1 MPCLEGRSF
10 ATLATPPSFG
20 TGIRVSGSH
29 LLFDSFVIDTEA
41 FELRRGG
48 ALVPV
53 EPQVLELLVFLVRNR
68 ERMVSKDE
76 LIENV
81 WGGRIVSDAALSS
94 RIKSARQAIGD
105 DGGRQHLIR
114 TVHGRGFRFV
124 GTVREGA
131 ADAQPLQA
139 APLSGAPPIFAASG
153 PPSAPGPA
161 AMPLPAMQEPPG
173 GVVEAAV
180 AQMMERPAIAV
191 LPFVNLDDGHGHVAD
206 GLTDDIIAALSAWRW
221 FPVLSRNAVYHRND
235 PAVPPA
241 ERGRQLGARYVL
253 SGTVQLAGTRMK
265 VRASLTDAES
275 GLVLR
280 ADSLVRE
287 MDELFTLEDE
297 LAREIV
303 GALEPELQTAERQR
317 VMRKP
322 PESLTAWDFAMQ
334 ASWHMH
340 RNTAQDFRLAEQLA
354 KRAAERDPSWSH
366 PYTLIAFVKFQQ
378 AMHSGSAIYLG
389 EGLGE
394 AKSAARAALDI
405 DSRAWIAHA
414 LFGVA
419 ELWTS
424 KNHGRAL
431 SHLRTALDL
440 NPSANWTHHFHG
452 CVAGY
457 AGHLGDAQASSARTF
472 RVDPH
477 YAYTAIVKADLALW
491 AMLDGQLDDAE
502 RLIGESL
509 AWDPKYGRGIQ
520 RLAAIHGLKGNRD
533 KAGEAVRRLGELGH
547 PSSSDYFLTSYPF
560 LREDHRETFLTGLRN
575 AGIDV

>member
-1 MPCLEGRSF
+1 M
-10 ATLATPPSFG
+10 
-20 TGIRVSGSH
+20 
-29 LLFDSFVIDTEA
+29 IDTEA
-41 FELRRGG
+41 FELRRDGT
-48 ALVPV
+48 LVPV

-76 LIENV
+76 LIQNV

-105 DGGRQHLIR
+105 DGGRQRFIR

-124 GTVREGA
+124 GAVRDAA
-131 ADAQPLQA
+131 ADAAPPTA
-139 APLSGAPPIFAASG
+139 APL
-153 PPSAPGPA
+153 PA
-161 AMPLPAMQEPPG
+161 APLPVAIQQIGHDEALSAAGAAAAPAPAMQEPAR

-180 AQMMERPAIAV
+180 AQMMARPAIAV
-191 LPFVNLDDGHGHVAD
+191 LPFVNLDDSHAHVAD

-221 FPVLSRNAVYHRND
+221 FPVMSRNAVYHRND
-235 PAVPPA
+235 PSIPPA

-303 GALEPELQTAERQR
+303 GVLEPELQTAERQR

-322 PESLTAWDFAMQ
+322 PESLTAWDLAMQ

-340 RNTAQDFRLAEQLA
+340 RNTAQDYRLAEQLA
-354 KRAAERDPSWSH
+354 RQAAERDPSWSH

-389 EGLGE
+389 EGLD
-394 AKSAARAALDI
+394 ASKSAARAALDI

-457 AGHLGDAQASSARTF
+457 AGHLSDAQASSARTF

-491 AMLDGQLDDAE
+491 AMLDGRLDDAE

-509 AWDPKYGRGIQ
+509 AWDPKYGRGMQ
-520 RLAAIHGLKGNRD
+520 RLAAIHGLQGNRD
-533 KAGEAVRRLGELGH
+533 KARDAVKRLVELGH
-547 PSSSDYFLTSYPF
+547 PSSGDYFLASYPF
-560 LREDHRETFLTGLRN
+560 LREDHRETFLTGLRQ
-575 AGIDV
+575 AGIKV